1 MNNTRIS
8 FNGWLIMMTEDR
20 EEDNVKIFHEAYPPG
35 TWDPGSPCQGKLNF
49 ANSKSIDISP
59 YSSSIEDCCAVIELG
74 FPTRED
80 ALSIGPLSHAE
91 IEKLWIEKFKNPLP
105 EKFAFSILY

>member
-1 MNNTRIS
+1 MDESNIS
-8 FNGWLIMMTEDR
+8 FNGWLIRMEVERED
-20 EEDNVKIFHEAYPPG
+20 DCSKIYHYAYPPG
-35 TWDPGSPCQGKLNF
+35 TWDVGRQDLGNPNYKD
-49 ANSKSIDISP
+49 SKSIDISP

-74 FPTRED
+74 FPTRKD

-105 EKFAFSILY
+105 ERFAYRIIQ